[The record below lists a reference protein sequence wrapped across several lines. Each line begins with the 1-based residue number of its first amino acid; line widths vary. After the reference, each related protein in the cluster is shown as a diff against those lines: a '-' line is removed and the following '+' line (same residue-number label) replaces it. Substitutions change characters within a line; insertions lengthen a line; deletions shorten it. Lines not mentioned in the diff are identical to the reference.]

1 MAEIK
6 TYSLYGGG
14 VEMTVTNYGGRVME
28 LFTEDRNGEM
38 ADIVLGYA
46 TTDEYLNNQGERYLG
61 ACCGRFANRIAKG
74 KFEIDGVEYNV
85 PINNNGQSLHG
96 GTLGLDK
103 VVWDVVKVSDGRIDF
118 RYVSPDGAD
127 GYPGELTIDMSY
139 ELTEDAEFVIEYVAT
154 TTKKTHVNIT
164 HHSFFNLRGEGQGDI
179 NGHILQINA
188 DEFIPIDEVA
198 IPTGEVAKVAGTPF
212 DFTTAKA
219 IGQDLEQEDVQL
231 KMGTGYDHCW
241 VLRGK
246 QGAMKLAA
254 VVVEPESGRRME
266 VYTDQLGI
274 QFYGGNW
281 FDGKTVAK
289 DGVSTYDFR
298 GSLALETQ
306 LFPDTPNQP
315 HFPSTLLDVGE
326 EYTHRCIY
334 KFDTVE

>member
-1 MAEIK
+1 
-6 TYSLYGGG
+6 
-14 VEMTVTNYGGRVME
+14 MTVTNFGGRVME

-38 ADIVLGYA
+38 ADIVLGYD
-46 TTDEYLNNQGERYLG
+46 TTDEYLDNKGERFLG
-61 ACCGRFANRIAKG
+61 ACCGRFANRIAEG
-74 KFEIDGVEYNV
+74 KFTIDGVEYNV

-96 GTLGLDK
+96 GVKGLDS
-103 VVWDVVKVSDGRIDF
+103 VVWDVVQANDERIDF
-118 RYVSPDGAD
+118 RYVSPDGEE

-139 ELTEDAEFVIEYVAT
+139 ELTEDAEFVIEYRAT
-154 TTKKTHVNIT
+154 TTKTTHVNIT
-164 HHSFFNLRGEGQGDI
+164 HHSFFNLRGEGNGDV

-188 DEFIPIDEVA
+188 DGFIPINEVS
-198 IPTGEVAKVAGTPF
+198 IPTGEIAAVAGTAF

-219 IGQDLEQEDVQL
+219 IGTDLSAEDEQL
-231 KMGTGYDHCW
+231 KMGAGYDHCW

-274 QFYGGNW
+274 QFYGGNF

-289 DGVSTYDFR
+289 CGDKTYDYR

-315 HFPSTLLDVGE
+315 QFPSTLLEPGE

-334 KFDTVE
+334 KFDTI

>member
-1 MAEIK
+1 MTEIK

-14 VEMTVTNYGGRVME
+14 VEMTVTNFGGRVME

-38 ADIVLGYA
+38 ADIVLGYD
-46 TTDEYLNNQGERYLG
+46 TTDEYLDNKGERFLG
-61 ACCGRFANRIAKG
+61 ACCGRFANRIAEG
-74 KFEIDGVEYNV
+74 KFTIDGVEYNV

-96 GTLGLDK
+96 GVKGLDS
-103 VVWDVVKVSDGRIDF
+103 VVWDVVQANDERIDF
-118 RYVSPDGAD
+118 RYVSPDGEE

-139 ELTEDAEFVIEYVAT
+139 ELTEDAEFVIEYRAT
-154 TTKKTHVNIT
+154 TTKTTHVNIT
-164 HHSFFNLRGEGQGDI
+164 HHSFFNLRGEGNGDV

-188 DEFIPIDEVA
+188 DGFIPINEVS
-198 IPTGEVAKVAGTPF
+198 IPTGEIAAVAGTAF

-219 IGQDLEQEDVQL
+219 IGTDLSAEDEQL
-231 KMGTGYDHCW
+231 KMGAGYDHCW

-274 QFYGGNW
+274 QFYGGNF

-289 DGVSTYDFR
+289 CGDKTYDYR

-315 HFPSTLLDVGE
+315 QFPSTLLEPGE

-334 KFDTVE
+334 KFDTI

>member
-14 VEMTVTNYGGRVME
+14 VEMTVTNFGGRVME

-46 TTDEYLNNQGERYLG
+46 TTDEYLDNKGERFLG
-61 ACCGRFANRIAKG
+61 ACCGRFANRIAEG
-74 KFEIDGVEYNV
+74 KFTIDGVEYNV

-96 GTLGLDK
+96 GVKGLDS
-103 VVWDVVKVSDGRIDF
+103 VVWDVVQANDERIDF
-118 RYVSPDGAD
+118 RYVSPDGEE

-139 ELTEDAEFVIEYVAT
+139 ELTEDAEFVIEYRAT
-154 TTKKTHVNIT
+154 TTKTTHVNIT
-164 HHSFFNLRGEGQGDI
+164 HHSFFNLRGEGNGDV

-188 DEFIPIDEVA
+188 DGFIPINEVS
-198 IPTGEVAKVAGTPF
+198 IPTGEVAEVAGTAF
-212 DFTTAKA
+212 DFTIAKA
-219 IGQDLEQEDVQL
+219 IGTDLAAEDEQL
-231 KMGTGYDHCW
+231 KMGAGYDHCW

-274 QFYGGNW
+274 QFYGGNF

-289 DGVSTYDFR
+289 CGDKTYDYR

-315 HFPSTLLDVGE
+315 QFPSTLLEPGE

-334 KFDTVE
+334 KFDTI

>member
-14 VEMTVTNYGGRVME
+14 VEMTVTNFGGRVME

-46 TTDEYLNNQGERYLG
+46 TTDEYLDNKGERFLG
-61 ACCGRFANRIAKG
+61 ACCGRFANRIAEG
-74 KFEIDGVEYNV
+74 KFTIDGVEYNV

-96 GTLGLDK
+96 GVKGLDS
-103 VVWDVVKVSDGRIDF
+103 VVWDVVQANDERIDF
-118 RYVSPDGAD
+118 RYVSPDGEE

-139 ELTEDAEFVIEYVAT
+139 ELTEDAEFVIEYRAT
-154 TTKKTHVNIT
+154 TTKTTHVNIT
-164 HHSFFNLRGEGQGDI
+164 HHSFFNLRGEGNGDV

-188 DEFIPIDEVA
+188 DGFIPINEVS
-198 IPTGEVAKVAGTPF
+198 IPTGEVAAVAGTAF

-219 IGQDLEQEDVQL
+219 IGTDLAAEDEQL
-231 KMGTGYDHCW
+231 KMGAGYDHCW

-274 QFYGGNW
+274 QFYGGNF

-289 DGVSTYDFR
+289 CGDKTYDYR

-315 HFPSTLLDVGE
+315 QFPSTLLEPGE

-334 KFDTVE
+334 KFDTI